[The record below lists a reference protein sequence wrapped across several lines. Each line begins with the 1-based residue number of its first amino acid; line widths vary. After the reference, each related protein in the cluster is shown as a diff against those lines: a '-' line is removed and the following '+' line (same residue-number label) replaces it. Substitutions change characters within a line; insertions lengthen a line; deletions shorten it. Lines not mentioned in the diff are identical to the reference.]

1 MDVNKKIYM
10 WIDEKI
16 IDEKSKTKHAICST
30 FLNVDIKARVGEV
43 LPRWPSFSDRLFT

>member
-16 IDEKSKTKHAICST
+16 IDEKSKTKHAHM
-30 FLNVDIKARVGEV
+30 FD
-43 LPRWPSFSDRLFT
+43 LPQRRH